1 LLLGTTDSE
10 GVLIRSYLLG
20 SMSSILRSLVILLME
35 VVLVKE
41 SVALSFVMLPEMNQL
56 QNVVI
61 TSRPK
66 IMRIK
71 ETLFL

>member
-1 LLLGTTDSE
+1 
-10 GVLIRSYLLG
+10 
-20 SMSSILRSLVILLME
+20 ME

-61 TSRPK
+61 K
-66 IMRIK
+66 VK
-71 ETLFL
+71 A

>member
-1 LLLGTTDSE
+1 
-10 GVLIRSYLLG
+10 
-20 SMSSILRSLVILLME
+20 MSSILKLGYTPIME

-41 SVALSFVMLPEMNQL
+41 SVALSFVMLPEMNL

-71 ETLFL
+71 ETLFPII

>member
-1 LLLGTTDSE
+1 
-10 GVLIRSYLLG
+10 
-20 SMSSILRSLVILLME
+20 MSSILEAWLYSIME

-66 IMRIK
+66 IMRIR
-71 ETLFL
+71 ETLSII

>member
-1 LLLGTTDSE
+1 
-10 GVLIRSYLLG
+10 
-20 SMSSILRSLVILLME
+20 MSSILEAWLYSIME

-41 SVALSFVMLPEMNQL
+41 SVALNVMLPEMNQL

-71 ETLFL
+71 GDTISII

>member
-1 LLLGTTDSE
+1 
-10 GVLIRSYLLG
+10 
-20 SMSSILRSLVILLME
+20 
-35 VVLVKE
+35 
-41 SVALSFVMLPEMNQL
+41 MLPEMNQKL

-71 ETLFL
+71 ETLFHNLKAIVDGTENKIEDVKKLQDSR